1 MKDEEKKLGNKIK
14 KKIKQIKEFVMKH
27 PVKTVLSIIGLL
39 YVSGI
44 MSEALYQVVHIGEV
58 HNGKGIPWYMLSWSP
73 KAMLQ
78 WCTSIRGFIC
88 LLLTVIAIYL
98 IWRYGIKPRVK
109 EETGKDNIDIPFKY
123 SEEKPYGSAEKMTE
137 EDLEDILE
145 FKPIEETHGI
155 ILGQTYDGKVVSIP
169 TSEEFEE
176 KAKRKNWSRD
186 DMTNNTR
193 NRNILA
199 IGSPGTMKTRALIMN
214 QVFQAIV
221 HGDSIMITDPKGEIY
236 EKTYNRLKENGYD
249 VRMFN
254 LIKQDHSDSWNPIN
268 ELKVEDCDTFNPI
281 EILRNSSDKTQR
293 KVISSVYAK
302 IFASTIVNNAD
313 ENGEKYWSDNAMN
326 VLKSCLMLNDMDSLG
341 KIYDFISRSTIEQL
355 ALKFSDADDESVAR
369 RAFDIFN
376 QSSETVK
383 GQIING
389 LGIMIDVF
397 QDERIRNMTG
407 SSEIDMTKPAKE
419 KCAYFVIT
427 SDQHRTF
434 DYLAV
439 LFWTM
444 AFIKLIEYIDEN
456 RDEKGDPTT
465 LPIHMLLDEFP
476 NIGEIPD
483 FNRKLST
490 VRSRLIYTT
499 IIIQN
504 LPQLMNRYPNGMHEE
519 IFSDCDFTVFLGC
532 NDYTTAEYI
541 SKLTG
546 IASIEVTTQNSTYA
560 RNVMVLNQDP
570 NFKEVKS
577 IGQRTVM
584 NADEVKSIKNTDLL
598 IFIRGTKSVYQC
610 KKFDY
615 SKHPFAKD
623 LKIAKIKDYVPEWK
637 QQIIDDTKEQIR
649 RNEERLK
656 KEAEEKEREKLI
668 QEKAIERENR
678 RKELAKQD
686 EDNFFE
692 GFTQQAINF
701 DDYLQNEKIANKE
714 DFINT
719 ENEPENEVKIVTEKQ
734 TLDEINTNENDI
746 FSTLFGDEENTTPN
760 LTNSKKPKNKPK
772 NQKATK
778 SNNEKKVMSRNTMQ
792 SKLNAISKSL
802 DEIEEDEE
810 PDINKEA
817 EDIFGN
823 FDFSSNDDN

>member
-14 KKIKQIKEFVMKH
+14 RKIKQIKEFVMKH
-27 PVKTVLSIIGLL
+27 PVKIVLSIIVLL

-44 MSEALYQVVHIGEV
+44 MSEALYQAIHFGEIR
-58 HNGKGIPWYMLSWSP
+58 NGNGIPWYMLSWGP

-78 WCTSIRGFIC
+78 WCTSVRGFIC
-88 LLLTVIAIYL
+88 LLLTIVAAYLLWIY
-98 IWRYGIKPRVK
+98 GVKPRVK

-268 ELKVEDCDTFNPI
+268 ELKVEDYDTFNPI

-326 VLKSCLMLNDMDSLG
+326 VLKSCLMLKDMDSLG

-483 FNRKLST
+483 FNRKLSV

-637 QQIIDDTKEQIR
+637 QQLIDDAKEQIR

-656 KEAEEKEREKLI
+656 KEAEEKERERLI

-678 RKELAKQD
+678 RKEMMKQD
-686 EDNFFE
+686 EDDFFE

-701 DDYLQNEKIANKE
+701 DDYLQNKKIANKE

-719 ENEPENEVKIVTEKQ
+719 EDESENEIKLITEKQ

-746 FSTLFGDEENTTPN
+746 FSTLLGDEEDTIPN
-760 LTNSKKPKNKPK
+760 LTNSKNKSTNK
-772 NQKATK
+772 KDTK
-778 SNNEKKVMSRNTMQ
+778 SKNEKKIISRNTMQ
-792 SKLNAISKSL
+792 NKLNAISKSL
-802 DEIEEDEE
+802 DKIEDENVE
-810 PDINKEA
+810 LDIKKEA

-823 FDFSSNDDN
+823 FDFSNNNDN